1 MQLTRTIEIG
11 VGLFVAA
18 GLAALLVLAMK
29 VSNLSAFEGAGG
41 YTVSAHFDNIG
52 GLKVRAAVTAG
63 GVRVGRVT
71 AIDYDSSTYEAVV
84 AMRIDARYDRLPED
98 TSASIYTAGLLGEQY
113 IALEPGG
120 SERYLADGA
129 AIRLTESALVLERMV
144 GQFLFNQA
152 ADGSKKE

>member
-18 GLAALLVLAMK
+18 GLAALLVLAMQ
-29 VSNLSAFEGAGG
+29 VSNLSAFDSGGG
-41 YTVSAHFDNIG
+41 YTLTAYFDNVG
-52 GLKVRAAVTAG
+52 GLKVRSPVTMG
-63 GVRVGRVT
+63 GVHMGRVT
-71 AIDYDSSTYEAVV
+71 GIDYDSTTYEAVV
-84 AMRIDARYDRLPED
+84 QMRIEDRFDKLPLD

-113 IALEPGG
+113 VGLEPGG
-120 SERYLADGA
+120 AEAYLTDGG

-152 ADGSKKE
+152 ASGSKE